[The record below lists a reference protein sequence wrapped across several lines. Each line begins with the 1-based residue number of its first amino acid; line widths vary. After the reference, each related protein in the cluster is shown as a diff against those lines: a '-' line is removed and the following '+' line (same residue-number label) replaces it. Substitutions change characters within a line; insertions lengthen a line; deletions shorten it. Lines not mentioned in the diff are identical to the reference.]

1 MRPIH
6 RGLVVAAA
14 AFVLLPASLAGCG
27 LGRDDADEQIAK
39 PQRSPAEEVAV
50 QRSPVEEVAVQR
62 SPAEEAA
69 ARSRERVQA
78 YLDAMIAKDVAA
90 GRSQLCALLHDGFDP
105 AATGPN
111 GDFADHF
118 QVPQATITDV
128 RSGQR
133 GQEVSVSVSVTA
145 GRSKIIRPLLFTVTG
160 DGGDWCIAGE
170 SPGDNQAVSPSP
182 KGLAPSPAS

>member
-6 RGLVVAAA
+6 RRLTVTAA
-14 AFVLLPASLAGCG
+14 AFVLFPAALVGCG
-27 LGRDDADEQIAK
+27 ADGDDAEDQTAT
-39 PQRSPAEEVAV
+39 PQRA
-50 QRSPVEEVAVQR
+50 
-62 SPAEEAA
+62 PAEEAA

-78 YLDAMIAKDVAA
+78 YLDAMTAKDVAA
-90 GRSQLCALLHDGFDP
+90 GRSQLCALLHDGFDA

-128 RSGQR
+128 RAGQR

-145 GRSKIIRPLLFTVTG
+145 GKSKVTRPLVFTVTR

-170 SPGDNQAVSPSP
+170 APGGKPAPS
-182 KGLAPSPAS
+182 PSPAS